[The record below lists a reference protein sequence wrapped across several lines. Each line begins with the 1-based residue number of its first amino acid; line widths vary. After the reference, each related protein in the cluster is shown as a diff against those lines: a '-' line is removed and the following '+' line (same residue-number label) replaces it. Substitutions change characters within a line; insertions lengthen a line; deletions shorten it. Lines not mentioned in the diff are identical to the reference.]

1 MSYSSSSLP
10 SLPHFLEQFPSSTTS
25 SSPMHPSSLAPF
37 SPKRKLAMAYAQDEE
52 TPEYYHQRF
61 SQEHSYEQ
69 HPSWHHRYT
78 VRQRQESGSSVS
90 STSSWGSA
98 ASFSSSYSNSST
110 SECPPLMT
118 YSPKSMSS
126 SPSTRSTSPQ
136 PKRIRERYSP
146 YAREP
151 TPTPKAHTSSLSDL
165 VFAIALDASL
175 TCALKGAK
183 STSSPST
190 SSPSEDPQ
198 LRIVFSAPD
207 WLNQHM
213 KLAKRVALQRST
225 LTPVSF

>member
-1 MSYSSSSLP
+1 MSYSSLP
-10 SLPHFLEQFPSSTTS
+10 SLPHFHEHFPSSTAFS
-25 SSPMHPSSLAPF
+25 SSPMHPSSLAPI
-37 SPKRKLAMAYAQDEE
+37 SPKRKLESMAYAQDEE
-52 TPEYYHQRF
+52 MAPEYYHQRF
-61 SQEHSYEQ
+61 SQEHNYEQ

-78 VRQRQESGSSVS
+78 ARQRQESGSS
-90 STSSWGSA
+90 
-98 ASFSSSYSNSST
+98 
-110 SECPPLMT
+110 CPPLMA

-136 PKRIRERYSP
+136 PSKRIRERHSP
-146 YAREP
+146 YARES
-151 TPTPKAHTSSLSDL
+151 TPAPKAHTSSLSDL

-183 STSSPST
+183 SSSPSEVS

>member
-1 MSYSSSSLP
+1 
-10 SLPHFLEQFPSSTTS
+10 
-25 SSPMHPSSLAPF
+25 MHPSSLAPI
-37 SPKRKLAMAYAQDEE
+37 SPKRKLESMAYAQDEE
-52 TPEYYHQRF
+52 MAPEYYHQRF
-61 SQEHSYEQ
+61 SQEHNYEQ

-78 VRQRQESGSSVS
+78 ARQRQESGSSVS

-110 SECPPLMT
+110 SECPPLMA

-136 PKRIRERYSP
+136 PSKRIRERHSP
-146 YAREP
+146 YARES
-151 TPTPKAHTSSLSDL
+151 TPAPKAHTSSLSDL

-183 STSSPST
+183 SSSPSEVS

>member
-1 MSYSSSSLP
+1 M
-10 SLPHFLEQFPSSTTS
+10 H
-25 SSPMHPSSLAPF
+25 SSPLAPF
-37 SPKRKLAMAYAQDEE
+37 SPKRKLETMAYAQDEE
-52 TPEYYHQRF
+52 MAPEYYH
-61 SQEHSYEQ
+61 HNYEQ

-78 VRQRQESGSSVS
+78 RQRQESGSSVS

-110 SECPPLMT
+110 SECPPLLT

-136 PKRIRERYSP
+136 PSKRIRERYSP
-146 YAREP
+146 YARE
-151 TPTPKAHTSSLSDL
+151 TPSSSQAKAHTSSLSDL

-183 STSSPST
+183 SNPTSEVSSSSSPF
-190 SSPSEDPQ
+190 EVDPH

>member
-1 MSYSSSSLP
+1 M
-10 SLPHFLEQFPSSTTS
+10 H
-25 SSPMHPSSLAPF
+25 SSPLAPF
-37 SPKRKLAMAYAQDEE
+37 SPKRKLETMAYAQDGEMA
-52 TPEYYHQRF
+52 PEYYQHN
-61 SQEHSYEQ
+61 YEQ

-78 VRQRQESGSSVS
+78 ARQRQESGSSVS

-136 PKRIRERYSP
+136 LCKHIKERYSP
-146 YAREP
+146 YAREAP
-151 TPTPKAHTSSLSDL
+151 CPSQTKAHTSSLSDL

-175 TCALKGAK
+175 TCALKGSK
-183 STSSPST
+183 SNSAASEVSSSSSSPSKV
-190 SSPSEDPQ
+190 DPH

-225 LTPVSF
+225 LTPVSL